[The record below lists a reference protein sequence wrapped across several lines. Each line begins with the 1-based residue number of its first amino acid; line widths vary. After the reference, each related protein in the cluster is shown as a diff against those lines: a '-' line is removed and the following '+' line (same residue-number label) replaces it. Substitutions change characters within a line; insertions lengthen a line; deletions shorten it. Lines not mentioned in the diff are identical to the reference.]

1 MHKLVIVRHGESI
14 WNQENRFTGWHDVG
28 LSEKGM
34 MEAKKGGQA
43 LKKENLIFDVAYT
56 SVLKRAIKTLDFILE
71 ETDQVWLPVLK
82 EWRLNERHYGN
93 LQGLNKSEMAQQHG
107 EEQVKIWRRSYD
119 VPPPEMSLTDARHPK
134 NDIRYK
140 NVALKDL
147 PGSESLKD
155 TVARFIPLWTEKI
168 VPDLKR
174 NKKVLIA
181 AHGNSL
187 RALIMNLE
195 GLSPEEIMQVNVP
208 TGIPIS
214 YELDESFKVISKKF
228 LGDPEEVEKAIQS
241 VANQGKKN

>member
-214 YELDESFKVISKKF
+214 YELDERFKVISKKF

>member
-1 MHKLVIVRHGESI
+1 MHKLVIVRHGESV

-140 NVALKDL
+140 NVELKDL

-214 YELDESFKVISKKF
+214 YELDERFKVISKKF

>member
-214 YELDESFKVISKKF
+214 YELDERFKVISKRF
-228 LGDPEEVEKAIQS
+228 LGDPEEVKKAIQS

>member
-107 EEQVKIWRRSYD
+107 EEQVQI
-119 VPPPEMSLTDARHPK
+119 
-134 NDIRYK
+134 
-140 NVALKDL
+140 
-147 PGSESLKD
+147 
-155 TVARFIPLWTEKI
+155 
-168 VPDLKR
+168 
-174 NKKVLIA
+174 
-181 AHGNSL
+181 
-187 RALIMNLE
+187 
-195 GLSPEEIMQVNVP
+195 
-208 TGIPIS
+208 
-214 YELDESFKVISKKF
+214 
-228 LGDPEEVEKAIQS
+228 
-241 VANQGKKN
+241 

>member
-1 MHKLVIVRHGESI
+1 
-14 WNQENRFTGWHDVG
+14 
-28 LSEKGM
+28 
-34 MEAKKGGQA
+34 
-43 LKKENLIFDVAYT
+43 
-56 SVLKRAIKTLDFILE
+56 
-71 ETDQVWLPVLK
+71 
-82 EWRLNERHYGN
+82 
-93 LQGLNKSEMAQQHG
+93 
-107 EEQVKIWRRSYD
+107 
-119 VPPPEMSLTDARHPK
+119 MSLTDARHPK

>member
-43 LKKENLIFDVAYT
+43 LKKENLVFDVAYT

-119 VPPPEMSLTDARHPK
+119 VPPPEMSLTDSRHPK

-214 YELDESFKVISKKF
+214 YDLDESFKVISKKF